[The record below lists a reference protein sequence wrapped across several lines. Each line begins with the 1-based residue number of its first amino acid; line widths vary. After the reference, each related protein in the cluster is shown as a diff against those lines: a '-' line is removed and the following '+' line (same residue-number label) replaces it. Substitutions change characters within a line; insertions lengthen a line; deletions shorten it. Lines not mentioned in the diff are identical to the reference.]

1 MTEMSEPDGGPHGPD
16 ARNPAQAHGGFPLAR
31 ELHRTGAPVAL
42 PPPALLALLT
52 MIAPLASLSAGC
64 ILPPSLSTDN
74 QDAGVNSPPAITAVR
89 TDADNLFE
97 PGPVSLTRGSG
108 NINFELL
115 DTDVEDTLVVRV
127 FVDYT
132 VKDPTPA
139 RAQCTA
145 PPAGTPKRTVTCT
158 AGAICQIAD
167 DGQTRNMT
175 VVVFDRVPLEAGKP
189 EFQAMPA
196 GGLSTSRFY
205 FANCSG
211 PQP

>member
-1 MTEMSEPDGGPHGPD
+1 MTKMSEPGAGRSGLDT
-16 ARNPAQAHGGFPLAR
+16 RNSMQRLKGFPLAR
-31 ELHRTGAPVAL
+31 EVHTVVPPVFPL
-42 PPPALLALLT
+42 PLLLLV
-52 MIAPLASLSAGC
+52 AGC
-64 ILPPSLSTDN
+64 IIPPSLSTDDH
-74 QDAGVNSPPAITAVR
+74 DAGVNSPPAITAVR

-97 PGPVSLTRGSG
+97 PGPVSLTRNTGT
-108 NINFELL
+108 INFELL

-127 FVDYT
+127 FIDYT
-132 VKDPTPA
+132 IKDPTPA

-145 PPAGTPKRTVTCT
+145 PPTGMPKRTVTCT

-175 VVVFDRVPLEAGKP
+175 AVVFDRVPLEAGKP
-189 EFQAMPA
+189 EFQAMPV

>member
-1 MTEMSEPDGGPHGPD
+1 MTEMSEPGDGKRRLIERKCSQGLLRS
-16 ARNPAQAHGGFPLAR
+16 ALAR
-31 ELHRTGAPVAL
+31 PVHGVLAPVAL
-42 PPPALLALLT
+42 LPFLLIVT
-52 MIAPLASLSAGC
+52 GC
-64 ILPPSLSTDN
+64 ILPPSLSTD
-74 QDAGVNSPPAITAVR
+74 DKDGGVNSPPSITAVR

-108 NINFELL
+108 TINFELL
-115 DTDVEDTLVVRV
+115 DTDVNDPLVVRV
-127 FVDYT
+127 FIDYT

-158 AGAICQIAD
+158 ASAICQTAD
-167 DGQTRNMT
+167 DGQTRHMT
-175 VVVFDRVPLEAGKP
+175 AVVFDRVPLESGKP
-189 EFQAMPA
+189 EFQALPE

-205 FANCSG
+205 FANCTG